1 MSSINKNIS
10 NRQKKKLRKAN
21 KFRDNLIIDDTIK
34 MNSILI
40 KTEKDIINNIKKCVQ
55 NMYDESNYN
64 ANKHLT
70 D

>member
-40 KTEKDIINNIKKCVQ
+40 ETEKDIINDIKKWVQ

>member
-1 MSSINKNIS
+1 MSSINKYIS

-40 KTEKDIINNIKKCVQ
+40 ETEKDIINDIKKWVQ